1 MGCFVF
7 FRSRF
12 SCVGKREGGGRRGSG
27 KRRGELCGGCEQ
39 QERGDS
45 RRRKRRGKREREEV
59 ASGAERNKCC
69 RDVMKKVIARW
80 PAKKNR
86 KSFNRL
92 SQAAPQSAAVVA
104 GALSRTMAETKL
116 CPNRRCA
123 TFNEPRKRQNWG
135 QRRRPAK
142 KNRAETHA
150 SRSCAAAASEFRP
163 AGSSLLLHR
172 RGAAGAAEA
181 SRAGVVGVG
190 RRHIEEE
197 KERERR

>member
-12 SCVGKREGGGRRGSG
+12 SCVGKREGGGGRRGSG

-123 TFNEPRKRQNWG
+123 TFNEPRKRQNG
-135 QRRRPAK
+135 GNDDAQQK
-142 KNRAETHA
+142 KTEQKLT
-150 SRSCAAAASEFRP
+150 P
-163 AGSSLLLHR
+163 L
-172 RGAAGAAEA
+172 GAAQQQPPNFALRGPPFCFI
-181 SRAGVVGVG
+181 VGVPP
-190 RRHIEEE
+190 EPLKPPVPEWWA
-197 KERERR
+197 